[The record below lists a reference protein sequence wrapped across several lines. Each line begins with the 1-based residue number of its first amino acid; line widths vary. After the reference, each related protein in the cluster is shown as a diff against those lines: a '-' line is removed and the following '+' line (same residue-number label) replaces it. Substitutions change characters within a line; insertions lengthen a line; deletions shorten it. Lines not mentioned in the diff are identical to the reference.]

1 MSSILIVEDEVLAFR
16 RQATKRSQPAV
27 RKKHKLMLD
36 RESNRIPPAGAR
48 LLATGKIQ
56 MDDRS
61 ARTRRRSSRV
71 TEVAFEIWAGLGS
84 RGPRPRL
91 GTLEEAELGRPLR
104 PRESYT
110 RAA

>member
-48 LLATGKIQ
+48 LLATGRNSNGRPIGADPAPKLTG
-56 MDDRS
+56 DRS
-61 ARTRRRSSRV
+61 R
-71 TEVAFEIWAGLGS
+71 I
-84 RGPRPRL
+84 
-91 GTLEEAELGRPLR
+91 
-104 PRESYT
+104 
-110 RAA
+110 